1 MLAKTYLSLYVTN
14 KLASGILYKTKNKGR
29 SLELIEAKVAEKQED
44 LLDYLKES
52 YSLKNCHVSA
62 VYTYCTSFNRL
73 LTFPNMSI
81 NQLKEAVYW
90 EIKPFLDGYSPIHTD
105 YGVVGELPGE
115 PQLLQVY
122 VSGLEIDFIAGKLM
136 EMTKRGLIPRSIKNK
151 WSILFS
157 LWQQLLKRKDF
168 QPNSSILLYLDGDEM
183 GELLICDQ
191 QQGYTVRQISVIQPK
206 ENLLE
211 ELKFIIKFLQGKST
225 EKLTKILTLGGAKN
239 SILEQVN
246 AELDMSWDKISIATL
261 ISEFQWQ
268 NSSKLIGL
276 EGEEDHQAL
285 IGSLGLIINEVNYG

>member
-1 MLAKTYLSLYVTN
+1 MLSKTYLSLYVTN

-44 LLDYLKES
+44 LLDHLKES
-52 YSLKNCHVSA
+52 CSLKNCHVSA

-73 LTFPNMSI
+73 IAVPDMTMS
-81 NQLKEAVYW
+81 QLKEAVYW
-90 EIKPFLDGYSPIHTD
+90 ETKPFLEGYKSVHTD
-105 YGVVGELPGE
+105 YRVIYELAGE
-115 PQLLQVY
+115 PRILQVY
-122 VSGLEIDFIAGKLM
+122 VAGLEEDFIASKLLT
-136 EMTKRGLIPRSIKNK
+136 MTQRGLIPRSIKNK

-225 EKLTKILTLGGAKN
+225 EKLTKILAFGGAKN
-239 SILEQVN
+239 SILEQVS
-246 AELDMSWDKISIATL
+246 AELDMTWEQISIASL